1 VFYGKVE
8 NMTQYKHRDNELY
21 TICDEYDMPVG
32 IEKEYKYTQEQYLDA
47 LASSKFGL
55 CLAGFGPKCN
65 REIECFAMGTVPIV
79 APDVDMDK
87 YHCKPKEGV
96 HYIRLKSF
104 DAEEAK
110 QTLAGITQETWF
122 EMSTAGR
129 TWWKENASADGLWK
143 ITQELV

>member
-1 VFYGKVE
+1 
-8 NMTQYKHRDNELY
+8 
-21 TICDEYDMPVG
+21 
-32 IEKEYKYTQEQYLDA
+32 LDA

-87 YHCKPKEGV
+87 YHNPPKEGV

-104 DAEEAK
+104 DPEEAK
-110 QTLAGITQETWF
+110 QTLTGITHDQWST
-122 EMSTAGR
+122 MSAAGR
-129 TWWKENASADGLWK
+129 TWWKENASADGLWRLTK
-143 ITQELV
+143 EIYT